1 MKFPNVRACVALGL
15 ALAPALGACDEDE
28 IGNADGGRDV
38 VDAST
43 DTGADLGA
51 DLGEADRGADL
62 GGHDLGGHD
71 MGAEDVAP
79 EATCDPAA
87 LAAEGFGFVD
97 EANDA
102 EVTVTEAD
110 GVYTAI
116 IDATAGG
123 SPATAAEYAFVYID
137 LDAGEAVAIDDFE
150 SLDDGTWDI
159 AFKRAEIRLNSGD
172 SGPGPWLA
180 AAVDDTTWETVA
192 PPSASGGAYAA
203 DAFVSET
210 CELETFG
217 QGDPV
222 TAFGQ
227 WYSYDP
233 STHSV
238 GVVEGRV
245 YILYNAASHAVVK
258 LEIQSWDNGTF
269 GIRWAPF
276 T

>member
-1 MKFPNVRACVALGL
+1 MKSTNVRACVAFGL

-28 IGNADGGRDV
+28 TGNADV
-38 VDAST
+38 
-43 DTGADLGA
+43 
-51 DLGEADRGADL
+51 DLGEAVVDMGADM
-62 GGHDLGGHD
+62 GGHD
-71 MGAEDVAP
+71 MGGHDMGGGDAVPD
-79 EATCDPAA
+79 ATCDPAA
-87 LAAEGFGFVD
+87 LAAEGFGFVV

-102 EVTVTEAD
+102 EVTITEAD
-110 GVYTAI
+110 GVYTAT

-137 LDAGEAVAIDDFE
+137 LDASEAVAIDDFE
-150 SLDDGTWDI
+150 SLDDRTWDI

-192 PPSASGGAYAA
+192 PPGASGGAYAA

-258 LEIQSWDNGTF
+258 LEIQSWDNGAF